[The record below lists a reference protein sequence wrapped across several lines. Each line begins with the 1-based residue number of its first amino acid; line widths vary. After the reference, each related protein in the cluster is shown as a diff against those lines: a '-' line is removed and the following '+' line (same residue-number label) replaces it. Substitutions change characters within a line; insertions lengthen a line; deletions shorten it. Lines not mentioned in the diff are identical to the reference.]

1 MTRSP
6 SGSSRELPA
15 DAVVTHVTMI
25 AYRGDKAV
33 VAWKSGVQTL
43 PEGEAQ
49 PGESA
54 EAAARRILLEQ
65 VGVSEGELK
74 QLGHFR
80 CRATSQHP
88 TLPNNAITY
97 QVLYGVEVGALAD
110 FPTDGVHERRI
121 ILQRDLNT
129 ILRSGYVERRREYTD
144 TLDHWLLQRL
154 KPTSRPKLR
163 SHNNAWIAKR
173 AVVTHRRPV
182 RRCQEVHDAAR
193 GRGEAI
199 SRATSPRLT
208 GPRSFARSSNSPKLK

>member
-1 MTRSP
+1 MGMDPYGGGGDPTPVTFWRP
-6 SGSSRELPA
+6 RESERGAYTEKKWGNETLAVWELSDLPA

-25 AYRGDKAV
+25 AYRGEKCV
-33 VAWKSGVQTL
+33 VAWKNGLQTL
-43 PEGEAQ
+43 PEGEAH

-65 VGVSEGELK
+65 VGVSECELR

-97 QVLYGVEVGALAD
+97 QVLYGVEVSALAD
-110 FPTDGVHERRI
+110 FPTDGEHERRI

-144 TLDHWLLQRL
+144 TLDHWLLERL
-154 KPTSRPKLR
+154 KA
-163 SHNNAWIAKR
+163 N
-173 AVVTHRRPV
+173 
-182 RRCQEVHDAAR
+182 
-193 GRGEAI
+193 
-199 SRATSPRLT
+199 
-208 GPRSFARSSNSPKLK
+208 LKA